1 MASGNS
7 LGQLND
13 FLFLELERLISADV
27 RDEAALRLEVERAR
41 SVAGI
46 AQAINTN
53 AGTVLRTVELQ
64 AQIRGTQVAVP
75 KMLGGD

>member
-7 LGQLND
+7 LGHLND
-13 FLFLELERLISADV
+13 YLFLEMERLNSADV

-53 AGTVLRTVELQ
+53 ANTVLRTVELQ
-64 AQIRGTQVAVP
+64 AQVRGSQAAVP
-75 KMLGGD
+75 KMLDGE